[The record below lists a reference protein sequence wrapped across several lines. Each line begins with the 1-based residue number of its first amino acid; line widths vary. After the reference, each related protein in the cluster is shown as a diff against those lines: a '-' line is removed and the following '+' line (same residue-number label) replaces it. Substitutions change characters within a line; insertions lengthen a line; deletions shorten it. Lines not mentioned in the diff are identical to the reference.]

1 MNIKNLVVALVVTVA
16 MVVCAGTVSAD
27 QLAIGGKWVDGHSF
41 SGDYG
46 VNNQGSQS
54 WGFGLFYDKDYGW
67 LKQLS
72 KNTAIG
78 LDPGMLAQYL
88 RVTIQ
93 NNKERTK
100 TERVECTRENY
111 YDCEW
116 DYDETPY
123 MTKTTT
129 EEYYT
134 IDHANVLLL
143 GVYPKMYLKTY
154 KFRFFIAPIAGMELS
169 DDEGTKPMYGGMAGI
184 QLDIT
189 KSFGVNVTQEELWT
203 PDRRFDITSVNAVFR
218 F

>member
-1 MNIKNLVVALVVTVA
+1 MNIKNLVVALVVAVA

-46 VNNQGSQS
+46 VNNRGSQS

-100 TERVECTRENY
+100 TECFECDRE
-111 YDCEW
+111 
-116 DYDETPY
+116 DYNERPY
-123 MTKTTT
+123 PCKTTT
-129 EEYYT
+129 EEDYT

-143 GVYPKMYLKTY
+143 GVYPKMFLKTY
-154 KFRFFIAPIAGMELS
+154 KFKFFLAPIAGMELS

-184 QLDIT
+184 QYDIT

-203 PDRRFDITSVNAVFR
+203 PDRRFDITSINAVFK